1 MTAYDSLL
9 ARLTEN
15 GKLVRHRGD
24 DQASAQCPAHDDTN
38 PSLSISR
45 RPGKAVLYCHAGCDN
60 RSVLDALGLTMRDLF
75 DNRVGET
82 YKYRDGRIVHRRYD
96 DAGKK
101 TFPQAG
107 NKDGNALFRV
117 EHLDGLPAGQTV
129 FVTEGEKCAN
139 ALADLGMLAVSPAMG
154 AGKAHRFD
162 WSPLAGHHV
171 VIVQDKDG
179 PGRKHAQTVLELV
192 APIAAGA
199 VIVEAKEGNDA
210 SDHIAAGHGVDEFQ
224 PIDTPKVTVEGDD
237 DKPEKI
243 SAASAL
249 VNMALA
255 HYNLGVTP
263 AGEPYAITKAGGHIA
278 RPLRGGKTGL
288 RPELSKRYF
297 QSTGKA
303 APQQALADA
312 LLVLEG
318 MCADEEPVETHLR
331 VAELDGVVYLD
342 MGDVEETVIRIDST
356 GYCLLTTDVPVR
368 FKRTVLTAPFPR
380 PEPGGTLEDLWQ
392 LVNVA
397 EADRPLVLAGM
408 IAALI
413 RPEIPHPIMSLFG
426 EQGSGKSS
434 GARTFVAFTDPS
446 AVPLRKPPRDMDSW
460 VTAAAGSYVVG
471 IDNLS
476 TVPDWLSDSLCRA
489 ATGEGDVKRQLYTDA
504 GLAVISFRR
513 WIILNGIDIGAMRG
527 DLAERSLV
535 VNLERISPQNRRTE
549 EQLGQLWA
557 ESYPRIFG
565 ALLDLAAGVKRV
577 LPSVE
582 LDSSPRMA
590 DFARVLA
597 AVDQLLGTEGLKRY
611 SEQAETLAEDTLSAD
626 PFLDELRRN
635 ITTEFEGTAAELLI
649 HAAPSNE
656 DWKPPRGWPKNA
668 RQVTSTLRRNAPA
681 LRTGGWTVQDLGS
694 NNKAKTTKWRIAPPE
709 KARFS
714 DPLDPPNPP
723 SQVRGTKSGGSV
735 AGQAGKAGK
744 DTRRSDAT
752 IGGSR
757 AGSNPPKPATPANG
771 NALTSTDGEG
781 GEGGSFSGP
790 SQETHI
796 CPECRFPLDGVAA
809 GRTMHLDCERRASKH
824 HNDLTLGGDAA

>member
-1 MTAYDSLL
+1 MT
-9 ARLTEN
+9 
-15 GKLVRHRGD
+15 
-24 DQASAQCPAHDDTN
+24 
-38 PSLSISR
+38 
-45 RPGKAVLYCHAGCDN
+45 
-60 RSVLDALGLTMRDLF
+60 
-75 DNRVGET
+75 
-82 YKYRDGRIVHRRYD
+82 
-96 DAGKK
+96 
-101 TFPQAG
+101 
-107 NKDGNALFRV
+107 
-117 EHLDGLPAGQTV
+117 
-129 FVTEGEKCAN
+129 
-139 ALADLGMLAVSPAMG
+139 
-154 AGKAHRFD
+154 
-162 WSPLAGHHV
+162 
-171 VIVQDKDG
+171 
-179 PGRKHAQTVLELV
+179 
-192 APIAAGA
+192 
-199 VIVEAKEGNDA
+199 
-210 SDHIAAGHGVDEFQ
+210 
-224 PIDTPKVTVEGDD
+224 DTPDFTRQTTPPEYDPFEDVAAQPAPAQSPDD
-237 DKPEKI
+237 EKPEKI

-255 HYNLGVTP
+255 HYDLGITP
-263 AGEPYAITKAGGHIA
+263 AGEPYALAKGGGHIA

-297 QSTGKA
+297 QETGKA

-318 MCADEEPVETHLR
+318 MCADEEPIETHLR
-331 VAELDGVVYLD
+331 VAEHRGVIYLD
-342 MGDVEETVIRIDST
+342 VGDVGETVIRIDDR
-356 GYCLLTTDVPVR
+356 GYSQLTTEVPVR
-368 FKRTVLTAPFPR
+368 FKRTVLTTAFPT
-380 PEPGGTLEDLWQ
+380 PELGGDLETLWT

-397 EADRPLVLAGM
+397 EADRPLVLAAM

-413 RPEIPHPIMSLFG
+413 RPQIPHPIMSLFG

-549 EQLGQLWA
+549 EQLGKLWE
-557 ESYPRIFG
+557 ESYPKVFA
-565 ALLDLAAGVKRV
+565 ALLDLAASVKRV

-611 SEQAETLAEDTLSAD
+611 SEQAATLAEDTLSAD

-635 ITTEFEGTAAELLI
+635 ITTEFEGTAAQLLVQ
-649 HAAPSNE
+649 AAPAES

-681 LRTGGWTVQDLGS
+681 LRTGGWTVRDLGS
-694 NNKAKTTKWRIAPPE
+694 NNKSNATMWLVAPPE

-714 DPLDPPNPP
+714 ASP
-723 SQVRGTKSGGSV
+723 SSPTSPAQVRGTKSGEVEAS
-735 AGQAGKAGK
+735 QARKARK
-744 DTRRSDAT
+744 EA
-752 IGGSR
+752 
-757 AGSNPPKPATPANG
+757 SNANSPILANLADG
-771 NALTSTDGEG
+771 NALTSKDEVGEE
-781 GEGGSFSGP
+781 GELLSGP
-790 SQETHI
+790 SQEVKI
-796 CPECRFPLDGVAA
+796 CPECRFPLDGAAA
-809 GRTMHLDCERRASKH
+809 GRTIHPDCERRA
-824 HNDLTLGGDAA
+824 NRRDDDMTLGGDAA

>member
-1 MTAYDSLL
+1 MSAYDSLL
-9 ARLTEN
+9 ARLVEN
-15 GKLVRHRGD
+15 GKLVQHRGN
-24 DQASAQCPAHDDTN
+24 DQASAQCPAHDDNN
-38 PSLSISR
+38 PSLSITR
-45 RPGKAVLYCHAGCDN
+45 KPDKAVLYCHAGCDN
-60 RSVLDALGLTMRDLF
+60 RSILDALGLHMRDMF
-75 DNRVGET
+75 DNRIGET
-82 YKYRDGRIVHRRYD
+82 YTYSDGRIVHRRYGD
-96 DAGKK
+96 DGRK

-107 NKDGNALFRV
+107 NKSGTALYRV
-117 EHLDGLPAGQTV
+117 EHLTGSAPGQTV

-139 ALADLGMLAVSPAMG
+139 ALADLGHLAVSPAMG
-154 AGKAHRFD
+154 AGKAHKFD
-162 WSPLAGHHV
+162 WSPLAGYRV
-171 VIVQDKDG
+171 VIVQDKDE
-179 PGRKHAQTVLELV
+179 PGRKHAQEVLELV
-192 APIAAGA
+192 ARIAAGV
-199 VIVEAKEGNDA
+199 VIVEAKEGNDI
-210 SDHIAAGHGVDEFQ
+210 SDHLAAGHEVKDLRRVEVPKLPIEDDE
-224 PIDTPKVTVEGDD
+224 
-237 DKPEKI
+237 KPEKI

-255 HYNLGVTP
+255 HYDLGVTP
-263 AGEPYAITKAGGHIA
+263 AGEPYAITKEGGHIA

-297 QSTGKA
+297 QETGKA

-318 MCADEEPVETHLR
+318 MCADQEPVETHLR
-331 VAELDGVVYLD
+331 VAEHNGVVYVD
-342 MGDVEETVIRIDST
+342 MGDVESTVIRIDST
-356 GYCLLTTDVPVR
+356 GYRLLSEDVPVR

-380 PEPGGTLEDLWQ
+380 PEPGGDLNDLWT

-413 RPEIPHPIMSLFG
+413 RPQIPHPIMSLFG

-535 VNLERISPQNRRTE
+535 VNLERISPENRRTE

-557 ESYPRIFG
+557 ESYPKIFG
-565 ALLDLAAGVKRV
+565 ALLELAAGVKRV

-597 AVDQLLGTEGLKRY
+597 AVDQLLGTDGLKRY

-626 PFLDELRRN
+626 PFLDVLRHSL
-635 ITTEFEGTAAELLI
+635 TTEFEGTAAELLI
-649 HAAPSNE
+649 HAAPLNE
-656 DWKPPRGWPKNA
+656 DWKPPRGWPKSA

-681 LRTGGWTVQDLGS
+681 LRTSGWTVRDLGS
-694 NNKAKTTKWRIAPPE
+694 SNKAKTTKWLIAPPE
-709 KARFS
+709 KARS
-714 DPLDPPNPP
+714 DDPLNPPNPP
-723 SQVRGTKSGGSV
+723 SQVRGTKSGGST
-735 AGQAGKAGK
+735 AGQAGKAGQ
-744 DTRRSDAT
+744 DTRRSDTT

-757 AGSNPPKPATPANG
+757 AVTNPPKPATPANE
-771 NALTSTDGEG
+771 NALTSTDGSG
-781 GEGGSFSGP
+781 GEGGLLSGP
-790 SQETHI
+790 SQETQV
-796 CPECRFPLDGVAA
+796 CPECGFPLDGVARGKA
-809 GRTMHLDCERRASKH
+809 MHPDCERRA
-824 HNDLTLGGDAA
+824 NQRQARLELDGGDAA